1 MAEVKNAFIKSKMNK
16 DLDARL
22 IPQGEYRDAVN
33 IQVSKSE
40 GDDVGALEN
49 VLGNSLIADIENV
62 SGVTGLT
69 CIGYF
74 VDEFNS
80 SVYLFFTDY
89 TDLYTN
95 NISEYNTSANNFIYL
110 YNTRSQVATQLAH
123 GAFLNFSTNKPII
136 GVNLLENLLFF
147 TDNRNQPRKINVD
160 LAILYYINI

>member
-49 VLGNSLIADIENV
+49 VLGNKSVADFNIANGGTNV
-62 SGVTGLT
+62 GK
-69 CIGYF
+69 CIGTF

-80 SVYLFFTDY
+80 IVYLFFTDY
-89 TDLYTN
+89 TDPYTDNISTYSTTAKNFIFSFNTIN
-95 NISEYNTSANNFIYL
+95 NIITD
-110 YNTRSQVATQLAH
+110 
-123 GAFLNFSTNKPII
+123 
-136 GVNLLENLLFF
+136 LL
-147 TDNRNQPRKINVD
+147 
-160 LAILYYINI
+160 